1 MDKDEVPL
9 NTLAAVYLKIRA
21 AEQAVQA
28 KYDAELE
35 GLKAQKEQVQMAMKD
50 LLLELKAKSVKT
62 DAGLVILSTK
72 TRYYTSDW
80 EAFHKFVKEH
90 DAIDLLERR
99 VAQGNMKKYL
109 EDNPDQLPPGLNANT
124 EYDVSVRRP
133 TK

>member
-1 MDKDEVPL
+1 MSEEDVPL

-21 AEQAVQA
+21 AEHAVQT
-28 KYDAELE
+28 KYDNELE
-35 GLKAQKEQVQMAMKD
+35 ALKAQKTQVQLAMKD
-50 LLLELKAKSVKT
+50 QLLALKAKSVKT

-72 TRYYTSDW
+72 TRFYPTDW

-124 EYDVSVRRP
+124 EYDISVRKP
-133 TK
+133 

>member
-1 MDKDEVPL
+1 MDKNEVPL

-50 LLLELKAKSVKT
+50 LLLELEAKSVKT
-62 DAGLVILSTK
+62 DAGMVILSTK